1 MTILLRPGDRLGE
14 GGGSGLA
21 GEGSPGVSRGSA
33 NGSVHPDARRI
44 RQVTGLLRLPRHL
57 ADATRMRALQRTVRH
72 PGTNGWTSE
81 WGTNAH
87 GEIAGCP
94 PPA

>member
-1 MTILLRPGDRLGE
+1 MTILLRLGDRPGE

-21 GEGSPGVSRGSA
+21 GEGSPGVSRGRA
-33 NGSVHPDARRI
+33 NGSRHPDARKI
-44 RQVTGLLRLPRHL
+44 RRVTGLLRLPRHL
-57 ADATRMRALQRTVRH
+57 ADATRMRALQRTIRH